1 MPEQSFSKKGRFFNY
16 WSQDPKTTGAV
27 LKWMRTRVPSAWPK
41 WIDNPPAD
49 PVAHRVSGTD
59 LRVTMI
65 GHASVLVQIAGL
77 NILTDPV
84 WSDRT
89 SPVQFAGPKRVRA
102 PGLTFDQLPPIDL
115 VLVSHNHYDHLDVAT
130 LKELVRRFDPE
141 IITPVGN
148 ARLIPSAKVT
158 ELTWNQQHAYR
169 DDIIID
175 CEPVQHWSSRSMTDQ
190 NKALW
195 SGFTIK
201 TAHGN
206 IYFAGDTGFHDHVF
220 DQARQKHGGFRLALL
235 PIGAYAPRWFMA
247 YQHMNPDE
255 AVQSMQLLN
264 ADHALAL
271 HHGVWQLTD
280 EAIDEP
286 AQHLHIALSERQMR
300 HEKFR
305 VIAPGQ
311 AWDVGHSQ

>member
-1 MPEQSFSKKGRFFNY
+1 MPDGAPTKDGRYFND
-16 WSQDPKTTGAV
+16 WSPDPKTGRAV
-27 LKWMRTRVPSAWPK
+27 WRWMRTRKPAPWPV
-41 WIDNPPAD
+41 WIDNAAPDRVEAR
-49 PVAHRVSGTD
+49 VAGDR

-65 GHASVLVQIAGL
+65 GHASVLVQVAGL

-84 WSDRT
+84 WSDRA
-89 SPVQFAGPKRVRA
+89 SPLTFAGPKRVRA
-102 PGLTFDQLPPIDL
+102 PGLAFEQLPPIDL
-115 VLVSHNHYDHLDVAT
+115 ILVSHNHYDHLDVAT
-130 LKELVRRFDPE
+130 LKELVRRFDPQV
-141 IITPVGN
+141 ITPVGN
-148 ARLIPSAKVT
+148 ARLIPSGRVT
-158 ELTWNQQHAYR
+158 ELTWHQQHAYR
-169 DDIIID
+169 ENMIIE
-175 CEPVQHWSSRSMTDQ
+175 CEPVQHWSSRSLSDQ

-206 IYFAGDTGFHDHVF
+206 IYFAGDTGFHPHIF
-220 DQARQKHGGFRLALL
+220 DQARKKHGAFRLALL

-286 AQHLHIALSERQMR
+286 AQHLHIALSKRQMR